1 MITIYD
7 NLLPDLMSIV
17 NSFLSDF
24 WFLFAL
30 VISIQVAFYLVR
42 KIMDLFPGA

>member
-7 NLLPDLMSIV
+7 NLLPDIISIINEFMSE
-17 NSFLSDF
+17 F

-30 VISIQVAFYLVR
+30 LISIQIAFYLVR